1 MLVES
6 KPWPSM
12 PWGEVMVWA
21 PRLVTG
27 QEIRVIGISF
37 SSKDDS
43 LLLNVL
49 LKGTPG
55 ILYSVA
61 SMPLAV
67 VSKESDGHPI
77 VYGVDG
83 MLPDGGIEEI
93 PLLPALPDGPMT
105 LYRAGLVL
113 GGDFRVQA
121 QTHRVVDGI
130 VYFSLQCRTEN
141 GTLVDY
147 DVASVAVD
155 LIRRRPDGALD
166 IDVVDTTDALTAKC
180 STSTQP

>member
-1 MLVES
+1 MLVQS
-6 KPWPSM
+6 TPWPSM

-21 PRLVTG
+21 PRLITG
-27 QEIRVIGISF
+27 QEIRVIGTAFASR
-37 SSKDDS
+37 DDS
-43 LLLNVL
+43 LLIDVL
-49 LKGTPG
+49 LRGNPG
-55 ILYSVA
+55 ISYDLA
-61 SMPLAV
+61 TLPLAA

-77 VYGVDG
+77 LYGVDG

-93 PLLPALPDGPMT
+93 PLLPGLPDGPMS

-121 QTHRVVDGI
+121 QAYRVVDGI
-130 VYFSLQCRTEN
+130 VYFSLHCRTED
-141 GTLVDY
+141 GALVDY

-166 IDVVDTTDALTAKC
+166 IDVVDTTDDADGGDTHA
-180 STSTQP
+180 